1 MRSPGGDLVQR
12 VGWVVL
18 FPCWGGLD
26 AGEDLERLQE
36 SLQLQR
42 PWLGHVLSLH
52 SAAGIMLWEPL

>member
-1 MRSPGGDLVQR
+1 MVQR